1 MPSFILFDVNSRIHC
16 LTSTC
21 TFELNLRSVELL
33 TVNMMLVSS
42 RISD

>member
-1 MPSFILFDVNSRIHC
+1 MTSILSDVNSRIHC

-21 TFELNLRSVELL
+21 TFELNFRSVELV
-33 TVNMMLVSS
+33 TVNMIHVSS